1 MLNDDQR
8 KFYQDALD
16 RTRRDIDELDVAIE
30 AELAKVKDK
39 IAELQS
45 AKEAAK
51 QMYAAACL
59 RLGIPNDMEEGEG
72 EG

>member
-1 MLNDDQR
+1 MLNDDQKR
-8 KFYQDALD
+8 FYQDALE

-51 QMYAAACL
+51 QMYAAACA
-59 RLGIPNDMEEGEG
+59 RLGIPNDMEGDEQG
-72 EG
+72 

>member
-1 MLNDDQR
+1 MPALNEEQR

-16 RTRRDIDELDVAIE
+16 RTRRDIDELDVQIE
-30 AELAKVKDK
+30 AELAKVKDR

-51 QMYAAACL
+51 QMYAAACA
-59 RLGIPNDMEEGEG
+59 RLGIPNDMEAGEG
-72 EG
+72 

>member
-1 MLNDDQR
+1 MLNDDQK

-51 QMYAAACL
+51 QMYAAACA